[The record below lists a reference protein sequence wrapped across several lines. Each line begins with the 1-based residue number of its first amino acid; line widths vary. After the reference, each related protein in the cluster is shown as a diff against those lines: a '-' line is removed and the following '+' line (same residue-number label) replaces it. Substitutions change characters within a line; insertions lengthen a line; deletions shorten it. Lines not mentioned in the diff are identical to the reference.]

1 MPNALGQPTLVDIAI
16 LNGCD
21 ATRGLVE
28 EVVRVSPELDFGFAD
43 TIKGLNFRTQ
53 VRTAYGKV
61 PFRNANEGTPRFAS
75 NYESRLCECFIMNPI
90 WQPDRAVADAYEHGA
105 QALIA
110 MEGLGMV
117 EAAMLN
123 LSSQCYYGC
132 ANDPKGFPGFL
143 SCVDES
149 TGDRCPGHRRNRDHQ
164 RLGGALGNSGCR
176 LAVGLERPTGPL
188 RRQGGRRLRRPGKS
202 LPGLLPGH
210 HGPPRAGRALEVVA
224 GPDQEHRGRPQR
236 HEPRADRQAHG
247 QAPQRFS
254 PIPASRTCSL

>member
-90 WQPDRAVADAYEHGA
+90 WQPDRAVADAYERGA

-149 TGDRCPGHRRNRDHQ
+149 MVIDAQATGET
-164 RLGGALGNSGCR
+164 ATTSVW
-176 LAVGLERPTGPL
+176 AVRWGMQDAGWLWGLNGQL
-188 RRQGGRRLRRPGKS
+188 VLSAVK
-202 LPGLLPGH
+202 
-210 HGPPRAGRALEVVA
+210 EVVA
-224 GPDQEHRGRPQR
+224 YDGLGNPYPAYYQDIMARPGLAVLSKWSLGRIKNIAVDPNDTSHVLTDKLMGKLR
-236 HEPRADRQAHG
+236 MP
-247 QAPQRFS
+247 S